1 MSNIEAYIGELRSKA
16 LLLRSKVENA
26 HRLRGFDPN
35 KCGIYELLGTILKDL
50 DTRRI
55 TPERLRGNAFGIFR
69 IVTDGWILE
78 DTEIGRDVMKFR
90 LEIRKLADMLEQSG
104 NSER

>member
-1 MSNIEAYIGELRSKA
+1 MFNEAYIGELRSKA

-26 HRLRGFDPN
+26 HRSRGFALN
-35 KCGIYELLGTILKDL
+35 KCGIYELLGVILEDL
-50 DTRRI
+50 DTEKI
-55 TPERLRGNAFGIFR
+55 SPERLRGDAFGIFR

-90 LEIRKLADMLEQSG
+90 LELRKLADMLEQS
-104 NSER
+104 E

>member
-26 HRLRGFDPN
+26 HRSRGFDLN
-35 KCGIYELLGTILKDL
+35 KCGIYELLGMILEDL
-50 DTRRI
+50 DTGRI
-55 TPERLRGNAFGIFR
+55 TPERLRGNDFGLFR

-78 DTEIGRDVMKFR
+78 DEIGEDVLDFGLK
-90 LEIRKLADMLEQSG
+90 LRKLADMLER
-104 NSER
+104 NE